1 MSEWTLLGPVIRT
14 QIHTDRMVNG
24 GRYDYEMIVEADE
37 LLLGPDGVVGQIG
50 DEQMMHGHHRLHPNK
65 TRDANRKKFLPNR
78 LLSFGF
84 TGHYDQMAD
93 RFGQAPMGCAAE
105 DVIVQRDG
113 VVTLDELR
121 GGLQVRRDGGAV
133 DFSGVAVAKPCVPFT
148 KYLLQDQEA
157 SDEVVAPNRAFLDDG
172 IRGFLVGLSDETE
185 TATIRVGDELWVR
198 TSA

>member
-14 QIHTDRMVNG
+14 QIHTDRMVNS
-24 GRYDYEMIVEADE
+24 GRYDFEMIVEADE

-50 DEQMMHGHHRLHPNK
+50 DAQVMHGHHRLHPNK
-65 TRDANRKKFLPNR
+65 TRDDNRKKFLPAR

-84 TGHYDQMAD
+84 TGHYAEMAD
-93 RFGQAPMGCAAE
+93 RFGHAPIGCAAE
-105 DVIVQRDG
+105 DVIVQRHG

-121 GGLQVRRDGGAV
+121 GGLQVRRGGSAV
-133 DFSGVAVAKPCVPFT
+133 DFTGAAVAKPCVPFT

-157 SDEVVAPNRAFLDDG
+157 SDELVAPNRAFLDDG
-172 IRGFLVGLSDETE
+172 MRGFLVGLSDETE
-185 TATIRVGDELWVR
+185 KATIRVGDELWVH